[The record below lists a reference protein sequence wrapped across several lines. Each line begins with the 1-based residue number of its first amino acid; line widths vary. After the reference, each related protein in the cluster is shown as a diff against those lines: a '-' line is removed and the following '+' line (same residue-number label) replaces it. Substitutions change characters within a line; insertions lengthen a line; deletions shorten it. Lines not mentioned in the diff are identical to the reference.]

1 MELVEIRDKFDG
13 DAYRCMFPT
22 EKEDY
27 VVFENPITVE
37 ITVPGRPLTLTRTIS
52 VVTKYGLIYDKQV
65 INHKFTHISLYGGLR
80 IKTDLGINYQEPS
93 ISARSDIKLY
103 EWALAVK
110 QAMESDTGYQEFSS
124 DTLDI

>member
-1 MELVEIRDKFDG
+1 MELAEIRNKFDG
-13 DAYRCMFPT
+13 DAYHYMFPT

-27 VVFENPITVE
+27 VVFEKPITVE
-37 ITVPGRPLTLTRTIS
+37 ITVPGRPSTLTRTIS
-52 VVTKYGLIYDKQV
+52 IVTKYGLIYDKQI
-65 INHKFTHISLYGGLR
+65 INKFTYISLYGGLR

-93 ISARSDIKLY
+93 LHAWSDIKLY